1 MTTRGNS
8 QQGGCFCGAVR
19 ISVTGK
25 PLTASACH
33 CRDCQQ
39 FSGAAFLPGA
49 IFRADQVSF
58 LAGEARVIDYGAGRH
73 RTFCAC
79 CGSHLTFYRDDQ
91 PRFVEVF
98 TVCLDNPEAFHPE
111 QHIWY
116 RRHLSW
122 VELTDALP
130 RYATEPEDD
139 MAPSSQDHR
148 GESQC

>member
-1 MTTRGNS
+1 MSTREKS
-8 QQGGCFCGAVR
+8 HQGGCFCGTVR

-25 PLTASACH
+25 PLAASACH

-49 IFRADQVSF
+49 TFRTNQVSF
-58 LAGEARVIDYGAGRH
+58 VAGEARIIDYGVGRH
-73 RTFCAC
+73 RTFCAR
-79 CGSHLTFYRDDQ
+79 CGSHLTFCRDDQ
-91 PRFVEVF
+91 PEFVEVF

-122 VELTDALP
+122 VGLTDDLP
-130 RYATEPEDD
+130 RYATEPEDG
-139 MAPSSQDHR
+139 APPSNRDHH
-148 GESQC
+148 GEAQC